1 MVICEAFRFPRA
13 GSSDSAG
20 GCCVAR
26 VVDKVALEEVD
37 SSLSGFC
44 SVVNDTRVL
53 NGGRTLP
60 STDIADHRLPRRA
73 AEE

>member
-20 GCCVAR
+20 GCVAR

-37 SSLSGFC
+37 SSPPGFC

-53 NGGRTLP
+53 NGGETLP